1 MEILFSY
8 FTPTELCHINK
19 VRISM
24 NLLTL
29 ADITMQ
35 NGRTVL
41 PDIRKGISYRRS
53 SLHWPRQ
60 PLVKKIFHSHTLGRW
75 KSTRQDWDWSTN
87 SSQTVL
93 QNSNNQYLKLSICGS
108 KFRPDGHITVHCEE
122 MLPVDI
128 SMVGNVVKLIS
139 TVIVE
144 CNESIRKLDNHREWL
159 PNHELPRRL
168 EKKIVKLIKKHRL
181 IYGSDASTKNN
192 RESFAWGILDQD
204 NPNSTLIQFSAHLHG
219 DEEQVHS
226 NCGELLGLLA
236 TTNHINYIR
245 LKYNLHIQNRIQLFI
260 YTNSAA
266 SIPIATN
273 KFYLTSK
280 TALENDIDIKS
291 EVRKLYSQCKTN
303 SLYSICP
310 VPPR

>member
-1 MEILFSY
+1 MELTESMIIAPQRHWDQCLMEILFSY

-53 SLHWPRQ
+53 SLHWPHQ
-60 PLVKKIFHSHTLGRW
+60 PLVKKFLPLWDRACSHLQCHLHSHTLGHW
-75 KSTRQDWDWSTN
+75 KSTHQEWHWSTN

-144 CNESIRKLDNHREWL
+144 CNESIRKLDNYREWL
-159 PNHELPRRL
+159 PNHELSRRL
-168 EKKIVKLIKKHRL
+168 EKKIVKLIK
-181 IYGSDASTKNN
+181 
-192 RESFAWGILDQD
+192 
-204 NPNSTLIQFSAHLHG
+204 
-219 DEEQVHS
+219 
-226 NCGELLGLLA
+226 
-236 TTNHINYIR
+236 
-245 LKYNLHIQNRIQLFI
+245 
-260 YTNSAA
+260 
-266 SIPIATN
+266 
-273 KFYLTSK
+273 
-280 TALENDIDIKS
+280 
-291 EVRKLYSQCKTN
+291 
-303 SLYSICP
+303 
-310 VPPR
+310 